1 LILVSGYFGDL
12 DIWKPFLIFVIPN
25 QTKEK
30 MDELNYL
37 KHLSKRDLE
46 LLKMQQ
52 FKVLEYSVIYE
63 RILITE
69 RGSQSLE
76 EMRNLALDK
85 IIFINKILKERFL
98 Q

>member
-1 LILVSGYFGDL
+1 M
-12 DIWKPFLIFVIPN
+12 
-25 QTKEK
+25 E
-30 MDELNYL
+30 ELNYL

-46 LLKMQQ
+46 ILKIQQ

-63 RILITE
+63 KILIEE
-69 RGSQSLE
+69 RGIRSLE

-98 Q
+98 L

>member
-1 LILVSGYFGDL
+1 
-12 DIWKPFLIFVIPN
+12 
-25 QTKEK
+25 